1 MTTLGKILV
10 FVNLVF
16 SLITGALIVTVFVT
30 RTNWKTAR
38 DNVARELEVVKADRK
53 AWIADVDRIQNAKS
67 SEIAALKNEVA
78 AATDKANRLQRERD
92 DNQLQLAREKDKNMQ
107 RTTDSASAAAQQS
120 RLQMEV
126 TQLHTDL
133 SGRDQIINRLEAEK
147 RDFRN
152 QKTSAELALKSSE
165 DRNGAL
171 LAQLETVSRENER
184 LRAGGATAPAGG
196 PAVPSRGYDKAPPPE
211 DVRGIV
217 KATDAESGLVTI
229 SIGSD
234 AGINKGHTL
243 EVYRLKPRPT
253 YVGTM
258 RILDVRPNEAVGKLL
273 ANQRRGPVMVGD
285 EVASEIMSRR

>member
-1 MTTLGKILV
+1 MGRVTHAVAAARQVALPGGSTMTTLGKILV

-126 TQLHTDL
+126 TQL
-133 SGRDQIINRLEAEK
+133 
-147 RDFRN
+147 
-152 QKTSAELALKSSE
+152 
-165 DRNGAL
+165 
-171 LAQLETVSRENER
+171 
-184 LRAGGATAPAGG
+184 
-196 PAVPSRGYDKAPPPE
+196 
-211 DVRGIV
+211 
-217 KATDAESGLVTI
+217 
-229 SIGSD
+229 
-234 AGINKGHTL
+234 
-243 EVYRLKPRPT
+243 
-253 YVGTM
+253 
-258 RILDVRPNEAVGKLL
+258 
-273 ANQRRGPVMVGD
+273 
-285 EVASEIMSRR
+285 